1 LLKIN
6 DKNMTLQEKIKSNP
20 YLKIANCTDIND
32 IESAIDDLR
41 ELDKEFGSNN
51 KTLLKLWAKFLD
63 KKNKL

>member
-1 LLKIN
+1 
-6 DKNMTLQEKIKSNP
+6 MTLQEKIKSNP
-20 YLKIANCTDIND
+20 YLKISNCTDIND

-41 ELDKEFGSNN
+41 ELDKEFGANN

>member
-1 LLKIN
+1 
-6 DKNMTLQEKIKSNP
+6 MTLQEKIKSNP
-20 YLKIANCTDIND
+20 YLKISNCTDIND

>member
-1 LLKIN
+1 
-6 DKNMTLQEKIKSNP
+6 MTLQEKIKSNH
-20 YLKIANCTDIND
+20 YLKISNCTDIND

-41 ELDKEFGSNN
+41 ELDKEFGANN